1 MSAPPGDG
9 LRPRGL
15 RPWAAQLLHFWFHE
29 LTPRD
34 WYRGGERVDAQIER
48 RFARYWQMLR
58 QRPVEEFLGSPRMAL
73 AAALL
78 FDQVPRNIFRDDPRA
93 FATDGLAQAIARAA
107 IARGWD
113 RRLRRKHRQF
123 LYMPLMH
130 SEDILDQRLS
140 LAKFAELGVSLDYAR
155 SHHRMIA
162 RFGRFPHRNA
172 VLGRRSSEAEKRAVA
187 AGFSW

>member
-1 MSAPPGDG
+1 MTMAP
-9 LRPRGL
+9 
-15 RPWAAQLLHFWFHE
+15 RPWAAQLLHCWFHE

-34 WYRGGERVDAQIER
+34 WYRGGSRVDAFIER
-48 RFARYWQMLR
+48 RFAHHWNALR
-58 QRPVEEFLGSPRMAL
+58 HRPADSFLGSPRVAL
-73 AAALL
+73 AAILL
-78 FDQVPRNIFRDDPRA
+78 FDQVPRNVFRDDPRA
-93 FATDGLAQAIARAA
+93 FATDGLAQAIAGHA

-113 RRLRRKHRQF
+113 RSLGRDQRQF

-140 LAKFAELGVSLDYAR
+140 LAKFHELGTSQDYAR

-162 RFGRFPHRNA
+162 RFGRFPHRND
-172 VLGRRSSEAEKRAVA
+172 VLGRRSTGAEERAVA

>member
-1 MSAPPGDG
+1 MSMVQ
-9 LRPRGL
+9 

-29 LTPRD
+29 LGPRD
-34 WYRGGERVDAQIER
+34 WFRGGSFVDAAIER
-48 RFARYWQMLR
+48 RFARYWNMLHR
-58 QRPVEEFLGSPRMAL
+58 RPAVEFLSSPRMAVG
-73 AAALL
+73 AVVL

-93 FATDGLAQAIARAA
+93 FSSDGLAQAITHAA

-113 RRLRRKHRQF
+113 ANLDRKQRQF

-130 SEDILDQRLS
+130 SEDIRDQELS
-140 LAKFAELGVSLDYAR
+140 LRAFAALGSALDFAR

-162 RFGRFPHRNA
+162 RFGRFPHRND
-172 VLGRRSSEAEKRAVA
+172 VLGRRSTAAEKRAVE

>member
-1 MSAPPGDG
+1 MAASPAH
-9 LRPRGL
+9 GL

-34 WYRGGERVDAQIER
+34 WYRGGAQVDAAIER
-48 RFARYWQMLR
+48 RFARYWHMLGH
-58 QRPVEEFLGSPRMAL
+58 RPAGEFLGSPRMAL
-73 AAALL
+73 AAILL
-78 FDQVPRNIFRDDPRA
+78 LDQVPRNIFRGDRRA
-93 FATDGLAQAIARAA
+93 FATDGLAQAIARRA

-113 RRLRRKHRQF
+113 RHLGQKERQF

-130 SEDILDQRLS
+130 SEDILDQQLS
-140 LAKFAELGVSLDYAR
+140 LAKFAELGSSLDFAR

-172 VLGRRSSEAEKRAVA
+172 VLGRRSTEAEKRAVA